1 MKAEQTVQWGVQGG
15 WLRSGGEA
23 VVVGGVAT
31 LKLSAKSNLNAP
43 LNLGGKR
50 NRRAVA
56 PSLHAALI

>member
-1 MKAEQTVQWGVQGG
+1 MVEGWRGLGEVAVGG
-15 WLRSGGEA
+15 LVGGE
-23 VVVGGVAT
+23 AT
-31 LKLSAKSNLNAP
+31 LKLSAKSNLNTP